1 MPLAPPVAP
10 DTVCGT
16 SAANTSGPALCMLN
30 QSLGTAGAAWVV
42 QGRGFAPRTS
52 VTVSLTW
59 QSPPQLAPNQT
70 FDHTAQVK
78 PTVAAD
84 GTVRLN
90 INQLFPDSLRLGQF
104 IVKVTGSGGRRP
116 PRSSS

>member
-1 MPLAPPVAP
+1 MPRGSSRA
-10 DTVCGT
+10 
-16 SAANTSGPALCMLN
+16 S
-30 QSLGTAGAAWVV
+30 
-42 QGRGFAPRTS
+42 GFAPRTS

-90 INQLFPDSLRLGQF
+90 ITRLFPHSLRLGQF
-104 IVKVTGSGGRRP
+104 IVKVTGSGGHEASTTFIVIP
-116 PRSSS
+116 VTP